1 MDKRTLTIFFIII
14 ISGVAYYLWQ
24 GREADLRSSLTISST
39 SEPSVQ
45 ILKKDIDKLPR
56 ETPVADSYNAA
67 RVEKL
72 RDSIAPAIEKT
83 IPLPDIDSSDEI
95 FREDLER
102 LYNSLKPFEI
112 FIFNDF
118 ARHVVVSIDNLTAK
132 KLPQRFSF
140 TTKPETQ
147 FMVHKS
153 VDESELTIEGDNYNR
168 YGRYIDFANTVSID
182 DMLIFYLRY
191 YPLFQQAYEEL
202 GYPETKFNNR
212 LIEVI
217 NHLLETPVMYEE
229 VRLIQPKVF
238 YLFADSSLEN
248 LSAGQK
254 LLIRSGPENTI
265 RIKSILKKLQFAL
278 LSLGI

>member
-1 MDKRTLTIFFIII
+1 MDKPVLTIVFIII

-24 GREADLRSSLTISST
+24 EQEADSRSSQITSSI
-39 SEPSVQ
+39 SEPSVEVA
-45 ILKKDIDKLPR
+45 KKDIDKPPG
-56 ETPVADSYNAA
+56 ETPEADSYSAA
-67 RVEKL
+67 RFEKP
-72 RDSIAPAIEKT
+72 RNSTAPAIEKI
-83 IPLPDIDSSDEI
+83 IPLPDIDSSDDS

-102 LYNSLKPFEI
+102 LYNSLKPVEI

-153 VDESELTIEGDNYNR
+153 VDELEFTIDGDNYNR

-238 YLFADSSLEN
+238 YLFADSSLEK

>member
-1 MDKRTLTIFFIII
+1 
-14 ISGVAYYLWQ
+14 
-24 GREADLRSSLTISST
+24 
-39 SEPSVQ
+39 
-45 ILKKDIDKLPR
+45 
-56 ETPVADSYNAA
+56 
-67 RVEKL
+67 
-72 RDSIAPAIEKT
+72 
-83 IPLPDIDSSDEI
+83 
-95 FREDLER
+95 
-102 LYNSLKPFEI
+102 
-112 FIFNDF
+112 
-118 ARHVVVSIDNLTAK
+118 
-132 KLPQRFSF
+132 
-140 TTKPETQ
+140 
-147 FMVHKS
+147 MVHKS
-153 VDESELTIEGDNYNR
+153 VDESEFTIDGDNYNR
-168 YGRYIDFANTVSID
+168 YGRYIDFANTASID